1 MEKRLAPIIL
11 FTYNRPEHTQKVL
24 DALAEN
30 ILAKQSELFIFCDG
44 PKNEKAVEKNRQTR
58 NVVLAEQERKR
69 FKNVSVIISEQNK
82 GLARSI
88 IGGVTQIIEKYGACI
103 VLEDDHIT
111 SKSFISYMNNALQ
124 FYEQNDRI
132 WSISGFTYPLQYLK
146 DYSHDIY
153 LSYRACSHGW
163 ATWKDRWELVDW
175 EVKDYEQLK
184 KSLSRIRRF
193 NRGGNDL
200 FRMLRHQMRGERD
213 SWAIRFCYSQSKH
226 DMFTVY
232 PRVSL
237 INNIGFDG
245 TGTHCPN
252 KEKRIKNNFEPG
264 YFEAM
269 LEDIGPN
276 RKIVKDFKRQY
287 RVSISEA
294 LLWVKEKLEDI
305 RQSNHG
311 KKRKFKN

>member
-1 MEKRLAPIIL
+1 MGKRLAPIIL

-24 DALAEN
+24 DALADN

-58 NVVLAEQERKR
+58 DVVLAERERNR
-69 FKNVSVIISEQNK
+69 FKEVSVMISGQNK

-88 IGGVTQIIEKYGACI
+88 IGGVTQIIEKYGVCI

-124 FYEQNDRI
+124 FYEKNDKI
-132 WSISGFTYPLQYLK
+132 WSISGFTYPLQSLK
-146 DYSHDIY
+146 KYSHDVY

-163 ATWKDRWELVDW
+163 ATWKDRWDLVDW

-184 KSLSRIRRF
+184 KSMSRIRRF

-200 FRMLRHQMRGERD
+200 YRMLRHQMRGERD
-213 SWAIRFCYSQSKH
+213 SWAIRFCYSQSKY

-237 INNIGFDG
+237 IRNIGFDG
-245 TGTHCPN
+245 TGTHCQN
-252 KEKRIKNNFEPG
+252 EIQERKINFEPE
-264 YFEAM
+264 YVEIR
-269 LEDIGPN
+269 LENISLN
-276 RKIVKDFKRQY
+276 KMILREFKNQY
-287 RVSISEA
+287 RVSFIEA
-294 LLWVKEKLEDI
+294 MEWLEKKIVGYLP
-305 RQSNHG
+305 
-311 KKRKFKN
+311 KRKQNI